1 MLTVR
6 NGIYCEVRNGTTVGV
21 GAQLGSSDEE
31 WRCKK
36 CAKKFE
42 ENLVKRTEEAG
53 SDQRADDE

>member
-1 MLTVR
+1 MVS
-6 NGIYCEVRNGTTVGV
+6 IAKEDVRNGTTVGV
-21 GAQLGSSDEE
+21 GAQLGSLDEE

-53 SDQRADDE
+53 SDRRADGE